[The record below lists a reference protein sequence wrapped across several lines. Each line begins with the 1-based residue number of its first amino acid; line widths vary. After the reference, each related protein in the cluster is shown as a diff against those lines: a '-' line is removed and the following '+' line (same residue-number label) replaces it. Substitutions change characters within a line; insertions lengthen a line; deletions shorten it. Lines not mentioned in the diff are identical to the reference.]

1 MIPVAPF
8 RKGGNIT
15 MNLGLNGKHVL
26 ITGASDGFGKALAQ
40 VLSEEGTHL
49 TLHDLPQKSDKL
61 KELCES
67 LPSAD
72 YACADLADAEQV
84 RNLFVSVNNNC
95 PLDGLVNN
103 AAVWPTAYVRE
114 MTTTSFESTLAI
126 NLTAPF
132 VLCREFV
139 TELETKAAK
148 GKIVNMV
155 SQAAFNGST
164 SGHAHY
170 AASKA
175 GLVSFSISLAREV
188 ASFGINVN
196 CVAPGMMRTPM
207 NRDALTKREDE
218 YISRIPLGRIAEPR
232 EVAYAVAFLL
242 SDKSD
247 YITGATIDVTGG
259 MLMR

>member
-1 MIPVAPF
+1 
-8 RKGGNIT
+8 
-15 MNLGLNGKHVL
+15 MNYGLNGKHIL
-26 ITGASDGFGKALAQ
+26 ISGASDGFGKALAL
-40 VLSEEGTHL
+40 VLNEEGARL
-49 TLHDLPQKSDKL
+49 TLHDLEAKRDKL
-61 KELCES
+61 EALCGELS
-67 LPSAD
+67 DAD
-72 YACADLADAEQV
+72 YACADLSSPEEAAA
-84 RNLFVSVNNNC
+84 LIHTVNERE
-95 PLDGLVNN
+95 PLDMLVNN

-114 MTTTSFESTLAI
+114 MTTESFEKTMYI
-126 NLTAPF
+126 NLVAPF

-139 TELETKAAK
+139 RGLDARGAK

-155 SQAAFNGST
+155 SQAAFHGST

-175 GLVSFSISLAREV
+175 GMVAFSISLAREV
-188 ASFGINVN
+188 APSGINVN

-207 NRDALTKREDE
+207 NRDALAEREGE
-218 YISRIPLGRIAEPR
+218 YLKRIPLGRIADPR

-247 YITGATIDVTGG
+247 YITGATLDLTGG